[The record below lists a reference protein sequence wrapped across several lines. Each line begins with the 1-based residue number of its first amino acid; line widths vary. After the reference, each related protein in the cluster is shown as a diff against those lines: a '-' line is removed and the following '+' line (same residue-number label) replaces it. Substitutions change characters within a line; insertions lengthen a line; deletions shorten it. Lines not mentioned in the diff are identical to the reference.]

1 MRSSMRDARLR
12 GQGGAAAVEFALIAP
27 LLFMIVF
34 AIIEFGICFL
44 KVQSIRAAVREGG
57 RVAAVGAPVNSTGG
71 MTGTRETTVGASSG
85 SIPSSRM
92 SSIQVQSS
100 EGGRCTSG
108 NIGDDVTIRYQ
119 VPSTGEGSIVVTIPF
134 VGDIPVTPVITSSF
148 RCEV

>member
-1 MRSSMRDARLR
+1 MPDGGRR
-12 GQGGAAAVEFALIAP
+12 GQRGAVAVEFALIAP
-27 LLFMIVF
+27 LLFMLVF

-57 RVAAVGAPVNSTGG
+57 RAAAVGAPVNSTGG
-71 MTGTRETTVGASSG
+71 MTGTRETTVNASTG

-108 NIGDDVTIRYQ
+108 NIGDDVTVRYQ
-119 VPSTGEGSIVVTIPF
+119 VPSSGDGSILVTIPF
-134 VGDIPVTPVITSSF
+134 VGDIPVTPVITASF